1 MGRMGDFRA
10 SEKDIR
16 LTVSDAMRA
25 LLEEQKSGHELAI
38 NRYKHLKD
46 LNWPHWDDEIRE
58 KAENGHSTELL
69 GYATSLK
76 ELEVTQH
83 KVTLALD
90 KRSLSEARD
99 ALIEGGLLLTIYDG
113 LSRLKIK
120 IDTKRVVEGKTSL
133 NDLDMQAVIDR
144 FDKFRQGADDYANVV
159 EWLKIVAVDKW
170 LSGELGLHEQMRNND
185 SKKLPSKAKNIQGF
199 SVSAGMILSGI
210 WKACT
215 GYKKF
220 IDGLPAGDA
229 LQTLTQLSCLD
240 SKATES
246 AVNEVKAAYEKF
258 RTYPA
263 RWEKNGSIDDATA
276 EMHGDKELYDFIRTI
291 AAHRF
296 TEMKTAIRNAAL
308 SNNDQRKYH
317 KYSSENYRYSSDDVA
332 HAGTYAEGLMLE
344 DVYALQETLDW
355 LEGLEK
361 AQPVESM
368 KKKTPVNTVDL
379 TMYSKKYVF
388 ENSGTLIFKDDFA
401 RRTDTI
407 DAAVKAFREKY
418 KENAGITIEEI
429 DNKYSAQGG
438 WGVAEFEQEVKLH
451 IGSII
456 LAVKSSLDD
465 LRGTFIC
472 NGIDGEFIG
481 KIRRNLEED
490 LDIPGEKENAVK
502 YYLALKET
510 QEWLDRDFCVHEV
523 KQSTE
528 SDVTLPMVEKQKAK
542 EAIEMVGVYVINK
555 HEISSNLLLAIRE
568 FIEKRKTENQPIGT
582 NRERLT
588 GISGESWSH
597 VFTEFKEKID
607 NASAFD
613 LNALDL
619 WGPIIKKAGY
629 STTDELFNQHATL
642 INLFEF
648 AAEEK
653 MNEIRNQ
660 RNLTVEYIKQNTEKK
675 TYGLEYDIAV
685 DSFLALKAAN
695 DWLTELM
702 RKKEEG
708 SSTIESEKAVK
719 QQFTIQTSNKNE
731 ANHPSSSINQKR
743 IPDYKKNRSWTQFVH
758 NKNIL
763 EEFEQICDKEGCT
776 TKKQIVD
783 EFWIVYGNELDGKK
797 SGLYDACCNNEKAN
811 KFLEQ
816 VISEHKKAK

>member
-1 MGRMGDFRA
+1 MGDFRA

-69 GYATSLK
+69 GYTTSLK

-170 LSGELGLHEQMRNND
+170 LSGELDLHEQMRNND

-296 TEMKTAIRNAAL
+296 TEMKTALRNAAL

-361 AQPVESM
+361 AQPVEAI
-368 KKKTPVNTVDL
+368 VV
-379 TMYSKKYVF
+379 
-388 ENSGTLIFKDDFA
+388 
-401 RRTDTI
+401 
-407 DAAVKAFREKY
+407 
-418 KENAGITIEEI
+418 AGIVV
-429 DNKYSAQGG
+429 DKY
-438 WGVAEFEQEVKLH
+438 
-451 IGSII
+451 
-456 LAVKSSLDD
+456 
-465 LRGTFIC
+465 
-472 NGIDGEFIG
+472 
-481 KIRRNLEED
+481 
-490 LDIPGEKENAVK
+490 
-502 YYLALKET
+502 
-510 QEWLDRDFCVHEV
+510 
-523 KQSTE
+523 
-528 SDVTLPMVEKQKAK
+528 
-542 EAIEMVGVYVINK
+542 
-555 HEISSNLLLAIRE
+555 EISWNLLLAIRE
-568 FIEKRKTENQPIGT
+568 FIEKRKTDNQPIRT

-695 DWLTELM
+695 NWLNELM

-708 SSTIESEKAVK
+708 SNTIESEKAVK
-719 QQFTIQTSNKNE
+719 QQLTIQTSNKNE

>member
-1 MGRMGDFRA
+1 MGGMGDFRA

-16 LTVSDAMRA
+16 LTVYSALLA
-25 LLEEQKSGHELAI
+25 LLEEQNSGRNFVI
-38 NRYKHLKD
+38 KHYEALKK
-46 LNWPHWDDEIRE
+46 LRWAQWNDEIRE
-58 KAENGHSTELL
+58 EAENDHAMTLH
-69 GYATSLK
+69 GYMARLK
-76 ELEVTQH
+76 ELEETHQ

-90 KRSLSEARD
+90 GNSLTEARK
-99 ALIEGGLLLTIYDG
+99 ALIAGESLPTIYDG
-113 LSRLKIK
+113 LRSLKEK
-120 IDTKRVVEGKTSL
+120 IESKTSL

-170 LSGELGLHEQMRNND
+170 LSGELDLHEQ
-185 SKKLPSKAKNIQGF
+185 IQ
-199 SVSAGMILSGI
+199 
-210 WKACT
+210 
-215 GYKKF
+215 
-220 IDGLPAGDA
+220 
-229 LQTLTQLSCLD
+229 
-240 SKATES
+240 E
-246 AVNEVKAAYEKF
+246 
-258 RTYPA
+258 TYVVQ
-263 RWEKNGSIDDATA
+263 K
-276 EMHGDKELYDFIRTI
+276 
-291 AAHRF
+291 
-296 TEMKTAIRNAAL
+296 
-308 SNNDQRKYH
+308 
-317 KYSSENYRYSSDDVA
+317 
-332 HAGTYAEGLMLE
+332 
-344 DVYALQETLDW
+344 TLDW
-355 LEGLEK
+355 HEGLEK
-361 AQPVESM
+361 AQPAEP
-368 KKKTPVNTVDL
+368 KTEETPPNTVDL

-388 ENSGTLIFKDDFA
+388 ENSGALIFKDDFA

-407 DAAVKAFREKY
+407 DSAVKAFREKY

-451 IGSII
+451 IGSVI
-456 LAVKSSLDD
+456 LAVKSTLDD
-465 LRGTFIC
+465 LRGTFIS
-472 NGIDGEFIG
+472 NGIDADFIG
-481 KIRRNLEED
+481 KIRNNLEED
-490 LDIPGEKENAVK
+490 LDIPGEKEDAVK
-502 YYLALKET
+502 YYLALKEA

-555 HEISSNLLLAIRE
+555 HEISWNLLLAIRE
-568 FIEKRKTENQPIGT
+568 FIEKRKTENQPIRT
-582 NRERLT
+582 NRECLT

-648 AAEEK
+648 AVEEK

-708 SSTIESEKAVK
+708 PNTIESEKAVK
-719 QQFTIQTSNKNE
+719 QQLTIQTSNKNE

-763 EEFEQICDKEGCT
+763 KEFEQICDKEGCT